1 MNGIEAISPIG
12 SSGLGLN
19 SVDPVLT
26 KLGMAMPA
34 APMQTAGVNFS
45 DMMNAGMRHVDAKIG
60 NANELV
66 KQFTLDDSVPLHQ
79 VTYALE
85 EARMTVEL
93 AMQVRG
99 RLVES
104 FREMMNMQL

>member
-1 MNGIEAISPIG
+1 MNGIEAIGSIG
-12 SSGLGLN
+12 TGTI
-19 SVDPVLT
+19 DPVIT
-26 KLGMAMPA
+26 RLGMPTPA
-34 APMQTAGVNFS
+34 APAPASHTSFS
-45 DMMNAGMRHVDAKIG
+45 EMMAAGMRHVDEKVG
-60 NANELV
+60 TANNLV
-66 KQFTLDDSVPLHQ
+66 RQFALDDSVPLHQ

>member
-1 MNGIEAISPIG
+1 MNGIEAVGSIGAGSIDPIITR
-12 SSGLGLN
+12 LGI
-19 SVDPVLT
+19 
-26 KLGMAMPA
+26 PA
-34 APMQTAGVNFS
+34 AAAPAQASQVNFS
-45 DMMNAGMRHVDAKIG
+45 ELMASGMRHVDEKVGSA
-60 NANELV
+60 NALV
-66 KQFTLDDSVPLHQ
+66 RQFALDDSVPLHQ

>member
-1 MNGIEAISPIG
+1 MNGIEAVGAIG
-12 SSGLGLN
+12 SGGMGLN

-26 KLGMAMPA
+26 QLGMSLPS
-34 APMQTAGVNFS
+34 APVQSAGVNFA
-45 DMMNAGMRHVDAKIG
+45 DMMSAGMRHVDAKVG

-66 KQFTLDDSVPLHQ
+66 KQFALDDSVPLHQ
-79 VTYALE
+79 VTFALE

>member
-1 MNGIEAISPIG
+1 MNGIEAIG
-12 SSGLGLN
+12 SVGPATIDPLVMRLG
-19 SVDPVLT
+19 VL
-26 KLGMAMPA
+26 APA
-34 APMQTAGVNFS
+34 APAQSTVVNFS
-45 DMMNAGMRHVDAKIG
+45 AMMSAGMQHVDAKIG
-60 NANELV
+60 SANTLV
-66 KQFTLDDSVPLHQ
+66 KQFALDDSVPLHQ

>member
-1 MNGIEAISPIG
+1 MAGIEAVGAI
-12 SSGLGLN
+12 GLN
-19 SVDPVLT
+19 TVDPVPMR
-26 KLGMAMPA
+26 LGMPAPA
-34 APMQTAGVNFS
+34 APVQAASVSFGEMLAS
-45 DMMNAGMRHVDAKIG
+45 GMREVDAKVG
-60 NANELV
+60 TANKLV
-66 KQFTLDDSVPLHQ
+66 KQFALDDSVPLHQ

>member
-1 MNGIEAISPIG
+1 MNGIEAVG
-12 SSGLGLN
+12 AVGLN

-26 KLGMAMPA
+26 RLGM
-34 APMQTAGVNFS
+34 PMQAPVQSAGVSFS

-66 KQFTLDDSVPLHQ
+66 KQFALDDSVPLHQ